1 MQCTE
6 TTWLS
11 NKEYLREFT
20 KKTAQLRIPLSG
32 TLELTHRCNL
42 RCVHCYLGHSR
53 NMLQKEMDT
62 KQILS
67 LIDEFTEAGCLY
79 FLISGGEPLLRSDFP
94 DIYRHAKN
102 NGLIVTV
109 FTNGTLI
116 TDTLLELFQ
125 DLPPYAIEIS
135 LYGATAATYEK
146 ISRVPG
152 SSKKCINGIKQLLYN
167 KIRVRL
173 KTILMTMNSHE
184 FFDIKKIAD
193 GFGVKFRF
201 DAAIFP
207 CLNGDKT
214 PLSLRVSPEEA
225 IEKEF
230 SDVKNVLQWIE
241 YFERSQDPILSD
253 NLYHCGAGVDNFHID
268 PYGNLKP
275 CLMTT
280 NITYNIANGG
290 FLTGWYD
297 ISRIR
302 VKKAG
307 ENLYDCIRCEKI
319 NLCGFCP
326 AFFDLETGSE
336 YIRSGYLCSMGN
348 ERFQRIKNHHIQGAK
363 NAV

>member
-1 MQCTE
+1 MPCTE

-32 TLELTHRCNL
+32 TLDLTHRCNL

-116 TDTLLELFQ
+116 TNTVLELFH

-135 LYGATAATYEK
+135 LYGATSSTYEK
-146 ISRVPG
+146 ISCVPG
-152 SSKKCINGIKQLLYN
+152 SYEQSLNGIKQLLYN

-173 KTILMTMNSHE
+173 KTILMTLNSHE
-184 FFDIKKIAD
+184 FFDIKSMAD
-193 GFGVKFRF
+193 KFGVKFRF

-207 CLNGDKT
+207 CLNSDKA
-214 PLSLRVSPEEA
+214 PLNLRVSPEEA

-230 SDVKNVLQWIE
+230 SDEENVVQWIK
-241 YFERSQDPILSD
+241 YFEKSQGSILSD
-253 NLYHCGAGVDNFHID
+253 NLYHCGAGVDNFYID

-290 FLTGWYD
+290 FLKGWHD
-297 ISRIR
+297 VSHIR
-302 VKKAG
+302 DKKAE
-307 ENLYDCIRCEKI
+307 ENIHDCTQCEKI
-319 NLCGFCP
+319 HLCGFCP
-326 AFFDLETGSE
+326 AFFELETGSE
-336 YIRSGYLCSMGN
+336 NIRSEYLCAMG
-348 ERFQRIKNHHIQGAK
+348 EQRFQYMTNLLQGVK
-363 NAV
+363 NAA